1 MKHANNQAGKKI
13 KGDFTASL
21 NPFNQNLNYEKILRF
36 SLTKVLLIFAFPNF
50 I

>member
-1 MKHANNQAGKKI
+1 MKYTNHQIPKKI

-36 SLTKVLLIFAFPNF
+36 SITKVQQDF
-50 I
+50 